1 MLIGE
6 VDQAL
11 WRVARRIAPKLPPD
25 RLRELEKSVHRLT
38 AYVVELKYQKSRVDK
53 AWAELEAI

>member
-6 VDQAL
+6 VEQAL
-11 WRVARRIAPKLPPD
+11 WKVARRIAPSLPPEP
-25 RLRELEKSVHRLT
+25 LRELEQAVFRLC
-38 AYVVELKYQKSRVDK
+38 AYVVEVKYQKSQVDK

>member
-6 VDQAL
+6 VEQAL
-11 WRVARRIAPKLPPD
+11 WRVARRIAPSLPPE
-25 RLRELEKSVHRLT
+25 RLRELEQSVFRLC

-53 AWAELEAI
+53 SWAELEAL

>member
-6 VDQAL
+6 VEQAL
-11 WRVARRIAPKLPPD
+11 WKVARRIAPNLPPE
-25 RLRELEKSVHRLT
+25 RLRELEQAVLRLA

-53 AWAELEAI
+53 AWDGLEAI

>member
-6 VDQAL
+6 VEQAL
-11 WRVARRIAPKLPPD
+11 WRVARRIAPSLPPE
-25 RLRELEKSVHRLT
+25 RLRELEQSVFRLA